1 MTTAFQ
7 SNAFQNS
14 GFQVDP
20 VTGVLYVVDEND
32 SGSFVGQVGISG
44 VFSVTDQDDSCNIQ
58 GTVAQ
63 PNNMDMHD
71 GFTPDEIKRARAL
84 DKKIAKL
91 EAKKRQA
98 ILDKRLKRKQA
109 LRDLVSPPVV
119 KEQQTEVELH
129 SEAQIGKP
137 LVDLKKVNANL
148 IRLEQ
153 QKKQLLKA
161 VELRMQIAQKQMQLA
176 IFEAQKKAAEQD
188 EEDTILALL
197 L

>member
-44 VFSVTDQDDSCNIQ
+44 VLSVTDQDDSCNIQ

-63 PNNMDMHD
+63 PNQMDMHD

-109 LRDLVSPPVV
+109 LRDLVFPPVV

-129 SEAQIGKP
+129 SEAQRGIPP
-137 LVDLKKVNANL
+137 LDLKKVNANL

>member
-32 SGSFVGQVGISG
+32 SGSFVGSVGISG
-44 VFSVTDQDDSCNIQ
+44 SISVTDENDSCNIQ

-71 GFTPDEIKRARAL
+71 GFTPDEIKRAKAL

-98 ILDKRLKRKQA
+98 MLDKRLARKKA
-109 LRDLVSPPVV
+109 ISDLVSPPVV
-119 KEQQTEVELH
+119 EIQQPEVELQ
-129 SEAQIGKP
+129 SEVQVERP
-137 LVDLKKVNANL
+137 LIDLKKVAQQIANL
-148 IRLEQ
+148 EKI
-153 QKKQLLKA
+153 KAQLTKT
-161 VELRMQIAQKQMQLA
+161 VQLRNQIAQ
-176 IFEAQKKAAEQD
+176 AQ
-188 EEDTILALL
+188 ALL
-197 L
+197 VIHQAQIASDEDDVEAMLLLM